1 MADKS
6 SKHHVNY
13 KDALKDLLKIC
24 FKQHLHAV
32 LEKIRSE
39 RIPDKKIKRIKKANL
54 IKTVKIEKINILGYD
69 GDITK
74 NSLSKK
80 KKRELRCILRE
91 LNIKYEKK
99 DEQQELIN
107 RIINE
112 AIRRIFKECYNNL
125 SIGKRESIFKK
136 LTVKPKG
143 EEHLSWSGY
152 VSKYNQQ
159 EIPDGEGTQKRKKKR
174 TKKVKD
180 IKEIKDME
188 AKLKYNSDL
197 FLSLIHI

>member
-24 FKQHLHAV
+24 FKQHLHTV

-80 KKRELRCILRE
+80 KKV
-91 LNIKYEKK
+91 N
-99 DEQQELIN
+99 
-107 RIINE
+107 
-112 AIRRIFKECYNNL
+112 
-125 SIGKRESIFKK
+125 
-136 LTVKPKG
+136 
-143 EEHLSWSGY
+143 
-152 VSKYNQQ
+152 
-159 EIPDGEGTQKRKKKR
+159 
-174 TKKVKD
+174 
-180 IKEIKDME
+180 
-188 AKLKYNSDL
+188 
-197 FLSLIHI
+197 